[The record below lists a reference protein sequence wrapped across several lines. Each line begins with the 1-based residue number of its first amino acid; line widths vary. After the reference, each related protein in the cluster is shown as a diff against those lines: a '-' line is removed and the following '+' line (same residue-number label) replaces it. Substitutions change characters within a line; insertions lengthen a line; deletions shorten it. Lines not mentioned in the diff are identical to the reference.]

1 MEFIIILTLIC
12 VAYGGTVMLAEKK
25 WGDDK
30 VDAALKKIMKAFVCP
45 EPWDPASAKVC

>member
-25 WGDDK
+25 G
-30 VDAALKKIMKAFVCP
+30 
-45 EPWDPASAKVC
+45 ETTG